1 MFESNLQIQILT
13 YNDSYAFTF
22 FHFLQHIAEISW
34 GLESKNPG
42 ISLQKKREAYS
53 NLGVFPNSEV
63 LKKQVFVF
71 FFLSEAS
78 EKEKG
83 QS

>member
-13 YNDSYAFTF
+13 YSDSYAFTF
-22 FHFLQHIAEISW
+22 FHFLQHVAEISW
-34 GLESKNPG
+34 GLESKTPG

-63 LKKQVFVF
+63 LKKQFF

>member
-13 YNDSYAFTF
+13 YNDSYALTF

-34 GLESKNPG
+34 GLESKTPG

-53 NLGVFPNSEV
+53 NRGVFPNSEV
-63 LKKQVFVF
+63 LKKQVFG